1 MEEGKI
7 FLAKNFIFHFNEDTS
22 NYYLDYNF
30 LEKHT
35 PSSTWQ
41 DLKEN
46 LSKETGLQ
54 QLQEDILKHHKNP
67 PIGYLNINSL
77 RNEITDLRVIMK
89 TLPLDYLT
97 FSETNG
103 HESFPT
109 AQFNIEVMKSEL
121 GIIEVNTTGGLI
133 EFVQRGLICKKLRDY
148 EPNHS
153 KYLCF
158 ELTFT
163 NKKWICF
170 SIYRPPESSNLP
182 MFLEELTK
190 SLNKVLLKYKNSFDY
205 GWFWYRR
212 EKQKLRVW

>member
-46 LSKETGLQ
+46 LFKETGL

-77 RNEITDLRVIMK
+77 RKEITDLRVIKK
-89 TLPLDYLT
+89 TLPLDYL
-97 FSETNG
+97 
-103 HESFPT
+103 
-109 AQFNIEVMKSEL
+109 
-121 GIIEVNTTGGLI
+121 
-133 EFVQRGLICKKLRDY
+133 
-148 EPNHS
+148 
-153 KYLCF
+153 
-158 ELTFT
+158 
-163 NKKWICF
+163 KW
-170 SIYRPPESSNLP
+170 N
-182 MFLEELTK
+182 
-190 SLNKVLLKYKNSFDY
+190 
-205 GWFWYRR
+205 
-212 EKQKLRVW
+212 